1 MSKLICCYK
10 NCESVILYNSKY
22 SRKLKNRNPKYDD
35 LVYFCEKHYKTMHT
49 KRDLYKIWNKL
60 PNFAELLKAADMSEV
75 RKILCSDRFNLIIL
89 NRLLIGLNQIILLR
103 KDYRNSL
110 KDNLRGKRHDDYL
123 LKLENISK
131 EIEEV
136 IRMMNLTKC

>member
-1 MSKLICCYK
+1 
-10 NCESVILYNSKY
+10 
-22 SRKLKNRNPKYDD
+22 
-35 LVYFCEKHYKTMHT
+35 MHT